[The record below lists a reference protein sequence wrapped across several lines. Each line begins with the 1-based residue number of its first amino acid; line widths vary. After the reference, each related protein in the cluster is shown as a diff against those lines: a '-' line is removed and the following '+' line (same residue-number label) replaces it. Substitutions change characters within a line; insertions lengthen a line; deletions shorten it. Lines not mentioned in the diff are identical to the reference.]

1 MVDPK
6 KRNIPQSKTV
16 MNTPRG
22 EDTKNKLAEANS
34 IRKIG
39 AKANEALI
47 ASEGKQ
53 PTVKFNTIP
62 V

>member
-53 PTVKFNTIP
+53 
-62 V
+62 